1 MTVKEKTVELGLSE
15 SYFRATKKICP
26 DNYKLFEQL
35 GNGDLFKGYLDAT
48 EDLNNMKIR
57 ICDISISAN
66 RVEKKFILDTIMD
79 VHKLK
84 YRVDVY
90 RILNRYYLQDAK
102 FIYKT
107 YINLKEILKR
117 IDNEI

>member
-1 MTVKEKTVELGLSE
+1 
-15 SYFRATKKICP
+15 
-26 DNYKLFEQL
+26 
-35 GNGDLFKGYLDAT
+35 
-48 EDLNNMKIR
+48 
-57 ICDISISAN
+57 
-66 RVEKKFILDTIMD
+66 
-79 VHKLK
+79 
-84 YRVDVY
+84 VDVY